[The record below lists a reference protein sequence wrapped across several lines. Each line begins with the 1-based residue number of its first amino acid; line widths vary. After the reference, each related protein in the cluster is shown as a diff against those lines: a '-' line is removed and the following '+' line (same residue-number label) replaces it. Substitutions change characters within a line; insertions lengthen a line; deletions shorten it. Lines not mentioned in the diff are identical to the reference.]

1 MAEERQPRVLVIDD
15 NASIREVVRSLLASF
30 GYDCQTAADG
40 AQGLARFDEGGW
52 DLVLTDLAMPEMNG
66 WEVAE
71 AIRQRSST
79 IPIVLITGLTDPEVV
94 RRRWRATLAG
104 RPEALSGGDAEG
116 RRGHRASDVSPHRTE
131 PMTRAALAEERRDEI
146 DEWREG
152 GFLGAVAMTSAREE
166 RVRFAFRQDC
176 RRAATRNSFGS
187 STLDRSSPVSWG
199 RLRLPQ
205 ALGQLPRVGTA
216 CGDSPTRIAGQREA

>member
-1 MAEERQPRVLVIDD
+1 MGVEGIGARVVRKEDRRFITGQGRYVDDVKMVGMLTCQTYRSQKEQSPALATLQNSILWEIAVHHLDALRYVLGQRAAAVVAQTFTQPWSDAPPGASMAEERQPRGLVIDD
-15 NASIREVVRSLLASF
+15 DSGIREVVRSLLASF

-94 RRRWRATLAG
+94 RRAG
-104 RPEALSGGDAEG
+104 EG
-116 RRGHRASDVSPHRTE
+116 RLPVVQKPYRMEMLRV
-131 PMTRAALAEERRDEI
+131 
-146 DEWREG
+146 
-152 GFLGAVAMTSAREE
+152 AVA
-166 RVRFAFRQDC
+166 
-176 RRAATRNSFGS
+176 N
-187 STLDRSSPVSWG
+187 
-199 RLRLPQ
+199 
-205 ALGQLPRVGTA
+205 ALQTCLLIGLSR
-216 CGDSPTRIAGQREA
+216 

>member
-1 MAEERQPRVLVIDD
+1 MC
-15 NASIREVVRSLLASF
+15 SLLASF

-94 RRRWRATLAG
+94 RRAG
-104 RPEALSGGDAEG
+104 DG
-116 RRGHRASDVSPHRTE
+116 RLPVVQKPFRVEMLRV
-131 PMTRAALAEERRDEI
+131 
-146 DEWREG
+146 
-152 GFLGAVAMTSAREE
+152 AVA
-166 RVRFAFRQDC
+166 
-176 RRAATRNSFGS
+176 N
-187 STLDRSSPVSWG
+187 
-199 RLRLPQ
+199 
-205 ALGQLPRVGTA
+205 ALQTCLLIGLSR
-216 CGDSPTRIAGQREA
+216 

>member
-15 NASIREVVRSLLASF
+15 DSSIREVVRSLLASF

-79 IPIVLITGLTDPEVV
+79 IPIVLITGLADPEVV
-94 RRRWRATLAG
+94 RRAG
-104 RPEALSGGDAEG
+104 EG
-116 RRGHRASDVSPHRTE
+116 RLPVVQKPFRGEMLRV
-131 PMTRAALAEERRDEI
+131 
-146 DEWREG
+146 
-152 GFLGAVAMTSAREE
+152 AVA
-166 RVRFAFRQDC
+166 
-176 RRAATRNSFGS
+176 N
-187 STLDRSSPVSWG
+187 
-199 RLRLPQ
+199 
-205 ALGQLPRVGTA
+205 ALQTCLLIGLSR
-216 CGDSPTRIAGQREA
+216 